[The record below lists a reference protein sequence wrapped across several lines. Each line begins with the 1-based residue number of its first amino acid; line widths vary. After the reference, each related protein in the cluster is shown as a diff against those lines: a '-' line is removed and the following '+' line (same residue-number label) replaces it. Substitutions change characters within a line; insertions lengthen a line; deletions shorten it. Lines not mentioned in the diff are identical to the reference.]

1 MENLKLKSIFTI
13 LIIILIYNEMLTKIL
28 IQYIIIVSN
37 QYCYRTTWGR
47 FGFDGG
53 NDGFGKR
60 VEVSMFPPKS
70 NMH

>member
-1 MENLKLKSIFTI
+1 
-13 LIIILIYNEMLTKIL
+13 MLTKIL